1 MVTRYWSLSQDG
13 HLQPHSKSK
22 AWQLVHNCNVI
33 YTCKTEE
40 KYQVLK
46 GHLAKRYK
54 KPTLLMHTWWRG
66 GSIVVVKRAPR
77 VGGSFFSEG

>member
-1 MVTRYWSLSQDG
+1 M
-13 HLQPHSKSK
+13 
-22 AWQLVHNCNVI
+22 LVS
-33 YTCKTEE
+33 KTEE
-40 KYQVLK
+40 KYQVSE
-46 GHLAKRYK
+46 GHLVKHYK

>member
-1 MVTRYWSLSQDG
+1 MVTM
-13 HLQPHSKSK
+13 
-22 AWQLVHNCNVI
+22 LVLVS
-33 YTCKTEE
+33 KTEE
-40 KYQVLK
+40 KYQVSE
-46 GHLAKRYK
+46 GHLVKHYK